1 MQSDAIADAVPD
13 VAGADTRPHILA
25 DAQSHVLPIPRADD
39 AGPDILAPSADVRL
53 RDRRSMCW
61 RADALADARANSGP
75 EPCAFSAA
83 HGRSHSANAVT
94 DARPEPCALRA
105 RGGAG
110 RDAPAINDAPIWSSF
125 GAADLSTHC
134 DALIITE
141 PRSDTRSAEVWLRD
155 RRAMCWRADALTY
168 TDARANSG
176 PEPCAFSAAHGRSH
190 SANAVTDARPDA
202 RPEPCALRARDGAGL
217 DAPAINDAPIWSSV
231 GAADLATHS
240 AMRWRADAATLVGRC
255 HQPVFTITIGRP
267 HYSAEHSALFFAD
280 LGAIGSPNPLA
291 DDSIVC

>member
-83 HGRSHSANAVT
+83 HGRSHSA
-94 DARPEPCALRA
+94 D
-105 RGGAG
+105 
-110 RDAPAINDAPIWSSF
+110 
-125 GAADLSTHC
+125 
-134 DALIITE
+134 
-141 PRSDTRSAEVWLRD
+141 
-155 RRAMCWRADALTY
+155 
-168 TDARANSG
+168 
-176 PEPCAFSAAHGRSH
+176 
-190 SANAVTDARPDA
+190 AVTDARPDA
-202 RPEPCALRARDGAGL
+202 RPEPCALRARDGAGR

-280 LGAIGSPNPLA
+280 LGAIGGPDPLA
-291 DDSIVC
+291 DESIVC